1 MKNIKYIVFM
11 ILLSSFILEATD
23 IVNRNSSC
31 SSYANDTTSNFKD
44 SEISIYAN
52 SSSCIF
58 KTKQSRRGNKNF
70 IITTKPKFATLIT
83 KLSLHNYDTIMLN
96 GTKIDLLADGC
107 YGVAD
112 ERRGCFDINRPWRLN
127 QMSPINSFG
136 ARRNNPH
143 TLLINTMSS
152 LLDSDAKVES
162 SVIGFAADGFAI
174 FGPYIKE
181 SGKVRKVKSSYRV
194 KSGERE
200 EINAIN
206 PGGKYNGKYRD
217 DYEYVSGLGDLDECN
232 GMFVN
237 GVYSYYVTEGYP
249 YILGCFKGRVNSSF
263 NKRVDRN
270 KPRYIKKSGR
280 REDTQSREKTAY
292 IRTQPRYEAR

>member
-1 MKNIKYIVFM
+1 MKNIKYIVFL
-11 ILLSSFILEATD
+11 ILLSLFALEANE
-23 IVNRNSSC
+23 IVNRNTSC
-31 SSYANDTTSNFKD
+31 SSYANEVVSSSKE

-58 KTKQSRRGNKNF
+58 KTKQTRRGVAELE
-70 IITTKPKFATLIT
+70 ITTKPNFAILIT
-83 KLSLHNYDTIMLN
+83 QLSLHNYDAIMLN
-96 GTKIDLLADGC
+96 GTKVDLLAAGC

-112 ERRGCFDINRPWRLN
+112 ERRGCFDMNRPWRLDE
-127 QMSPINSFG
+127 MSPINSFG
-136 ARRNNPH
+136 TRRNNPQ
-143 TLLINTMSS
+143 TSLKNTMSI

-181 SGKVRKVKSSYRV
+181 SGKVRKVKSSYRI

-237 GVYSYYVTEGYP
+237 GAYGYYVTEGYP
-249 YILGCFKGRVNSSF
+249 YILACFKGRVNTSF
-263 NKRVDRN
+263 NKRAGV
-270 KPRYIKKSGR
+270 KIKR
-280 REDTQSREKTAY
+280 DTKKKAY
-292 IRTQPRYEAR
+292 IRTD